1 MRRQRSAPVF
11 LTLCILAL
19 IVLTLGVIAG
29 GCADL
34 PRDQD
39 GWTERIR
46 KSGVLPVGV
55 PGRGGEHALM
65 EEREKRLVEEAARR
79 LHARVQWQPGNVHAL
94 LEDLKERKIPLVA
107 AILPTDSPFA
117 AEVGLSQPYLKKGPG
132 KKDYC
137 LAVAPGENRLL
148 LLIDTII
155 ADERRRKGGQ

>member
-1 MRRQRSAPVF
+1 
-11 LTLCILAL
+11 
-19 IVLTLGVIAG
+19 VLTVLPALMVLAG

-39 GWTERIR
+39 GWTQRVR

-55 PGRGGEHALM
+55 PGRSGEHALM
-65 EEREKRLVEEAARR
+65 EDRERRLVEEAARR
-79 LHARVQWQPGNVHAL
+79 LHARVQWRPGNVHVL
-94 LEDLKERKIPLVA
+94 LEELKERKIPVVA
-107 AILPTDSPFA
+107 ATLPTDSPFA

-148 LLIDTII
+148 LLIDTVI
-155 ADERRRKGGQ
+155 ADERRRAGER